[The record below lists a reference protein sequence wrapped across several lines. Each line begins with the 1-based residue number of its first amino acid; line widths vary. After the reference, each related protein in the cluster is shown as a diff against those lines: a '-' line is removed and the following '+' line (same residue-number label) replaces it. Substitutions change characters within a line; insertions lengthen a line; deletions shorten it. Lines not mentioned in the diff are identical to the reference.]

1 MQNWATALPQKQL
14 DLGCEY
20 PTDMSQNSAWGR
32 LAGAFSGA
40 KSAGLR
46 SFALSADWDPETAP
60 ANVAVDFYIRA
71 L

>member
-1 MQNWATALPQKQL
+1 
-14 DLGCEY
+14 LGHGFTTEAIGSWLRISDRHE
-20 PTDMSQNSAWGR
+20 PEFGLGVARWGFFR
-32 LAGAFSGA
+32 GA

-60 ANVAVDFYIRA
+60 ANFALDFYIKA